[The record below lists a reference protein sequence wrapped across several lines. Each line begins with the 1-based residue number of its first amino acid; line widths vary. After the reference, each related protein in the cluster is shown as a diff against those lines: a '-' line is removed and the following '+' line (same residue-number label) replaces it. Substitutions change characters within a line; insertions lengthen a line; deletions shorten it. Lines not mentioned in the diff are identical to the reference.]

1 MDPNVLVQ
9 IVSCVLTTLC
19 SVGAIGAAVWTV
31 WESQR
36 PQPVVFLEHDRDK
49 ACVLIAVQNFG
60 SGVARDLELV
70 GFDCDE
76 MVGERHRETVAGSF
90 VGTGI
95 PLLVP
100 GARRDTIILAGS
112 ADMHKHGAA
121 RCVVKL
127 RYKKKGLLG
136 RDRAANEE
144 FVLDVGSFAGSLYSV
159 SDIHEIAKASKK
171 ASDSLA
177 KIAGQL
183 TCANSEESL

>member
-60 SGVARDLELV
+60 SSVARDLELV
-70 GFDCDE
+70 GFDYDE
-76 MVGERHRETVAGSF
+76 MVGKNLRGTIAGSF

-100 GARRDTIILAGS
+100 DARRDTIILAGPS
-112 ADMHKHGAA
+112 DAHGHEAA
-121 RCVVKL
+121 RCVVSLK
-127 RYKKKGLLG
+127 YTEKGLLG
-136 RDRAANEE
+136 RDRRTVEE
-144 FVLDVGSFAGSLYSV
+144 FVLDVGSFAGSHYSF
-159 SDIHEIAKASKK
+159 SDIHEITMASKN
-171 ASDSLA
+171 ASDSLV
-177 KIAGQL
+177 KISSQL
-183 TCANSEESL
+183 ARANSGNDL